1 MKHLRIAW
9 RFTFFVFYTAWIV
22 LLIYLRKL
30 VLSAD
35 LRDAMRIRRRW
46 ARNLLAGVGVEIRSF
61 GEVPAEPCLL
71 VCNHRSYLDPI
82 ILLAYIDALP
92 VAKAEMASWPLL
104 GKGAQMAGI
113 LYLKRESA
121 NSRANTLKALT
132 QAVRDG
138 YPIILFPEGTT
149 SGLPTGVLPFKKGAF
164 RAAAEQ
170 QIPLSPVAFCFA
182 ETADFWIGSESFL
195 QHAYRR
201 FKQDKIRVDVHFGP
215 VYRGNESAGLLE
227 QSRHWIESR
236 LTENPPQ

>member
-9 RFTFFVFYTAWIV
+9 RLVFFVTYTSWIV
-22 LLIYLRKL
+22 LLIYTRKIVLR
-30 VLSAD
+30 AD

-46 ARNLLAGVGVEIRSF
+46 ARNLLAGVGVDIRTF
-61 GEVPAEPCLL
+61 GDVPAEPCLL

-113 LYLKRESA
+113 LYLQRESA

-149 SGLPTGVLPFKKGAF
+149 SGLPTGVLPF
-164 RAAAEQ
+164 
-170 QIPLSPVAFCFA
+170 
-182 ETADFWIGSESFL
+182 
-195 QHAYRR
+195 
-201 FKQDKIRVDVHFGP
+201 
-215 VYRGNESAGLLE
+215 
-227 QSRHWIESR
+227 
-236 LTENPPQ
+236 